1 MEVDGGGG
9 GLVMAGHKPALIL
22 TLLTA
27 LEFLESLWLVV
38 DELTRLSAS
47 SLPCFS
53 SFILGTYDYN

>member
-27 LEFLESLWLVV
+27 LEFLESLW
-38 DELTRLSAS
+38 RLSAS
-47 SLPCFS
+47 SLACFS